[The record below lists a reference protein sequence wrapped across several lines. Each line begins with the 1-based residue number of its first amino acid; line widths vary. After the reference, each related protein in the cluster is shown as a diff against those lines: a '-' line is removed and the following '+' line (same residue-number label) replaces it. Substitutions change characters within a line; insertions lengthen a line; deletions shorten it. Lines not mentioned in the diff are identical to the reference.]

1 MRTGCPSRGVTGRL
15 GSSIIKLLPS
25 PHTDALRRVPSCH
38 QLEVLIPNVHT
49 GQPEPGA
56 VNISSEGWR
65 LTLVTAPEDVVQ
77 PHGDYIHLAVVRA
90 FVFCRRAAAV
100 VTDQP

>member
-1 MRTGCPSRGVTGRL
+1 MFL
-15 GSSIIKLLPS
+15 ESIIYRLRNTLNGNRPS
-25 PHTDALRRVPSCH
+25 WSFD
-38 QLEVLIPNVHT
+38 LIPNVHT

-77 PHGDYIHLAVVRA
+77 PHGDYIHLAVVRT
-90 FVFCRRAAAV
+90 FVFCRRCAQRATVV